1 MVLSEFWPSEID
13 CNIFSRHQDVIQSG
27 EEGQQSILANI
38 RSTIETEKERCVAKE
53 AELDVSN
60 AQDCFYNFSQFI
72 NESKYYTVSN
82 QIRSSV
88 KNKIKSTLKSQLD

>member
-53 AELDVSN
+53 AELEVSN
-60 AQDCFYNFSQFI
+60 AQDCFYNFSRFI